1 MLQRGVGDYLSVDLW
16 LERCMVGMQG
26 MGTSAGAAESR
37 YVQSFNLNIDQHL
50 RRFFHRRIFEEA
62 IVACGLHC
70 SKGSLVWDAYREM
83 ESAMVSLTPEGSEEQ
98 GKAKE
103 RLNKLWTRQ
112 LRQPLVTGVLYYY
125 SL

>member
-1 MLQRGVGDYLSVDLW
+1 
-16 LERCMVGMQG
+16 MVGMQG

-37 YVQSFNLNIDQHL
+37 YVRSFDLKWSTSETC
-50 RRFFHRRIFEEA
+50 FHRRIFEEA

-112 LRQPLVTGVLYYY
+112 LRQPLVTDMLNCY
-125 SL
+125 

>member
-1 MLQRGVGDYLSVDLW
+1 M
-16 LERCMVGMQG
+16 
-26 MGTSAGAAESR
+26 
-37 YVQSFNLNIDQHL
+37 
-50 RRFFHRRIFEEA
+50 
-62 IVACGLHC
+62 ACGLHC

-83 ESAMVSLTPEGSEEQ
+83 ETAMVSLTPEGSEEQ

-125 SL
+125 SF